1 MAINF
6 PSSPYVGQIYT
17 YATRSWKWTGV
28 AWVSQ
33 NVSTAPTGPT
43 GPQGP
48 AGPTGSTGTPGV
60 VQSDTAPSD
69 HTLLWLDSS
78 ISSPAYSLPAGGTT
92 GQVVA
97 KLSNADF
104 DATWQ
109 TIPQG
114 PTGPAG
120 ATGSAGPTGATG
132 AASTVP
138 GPTGPAGVAGPTGA
152 TGPQG
157 IPGTAAAVGAT
168 GPAGPTGPTGPVS
181 TTPGPQGPTGPV
193 STVPGPQGPTGPQGN
208 VGATGPQGATG
219 PTGPIATLYN
229 ITNNGTTAY
238 NPIATD
244 INNLIVMSSG
254 SANTVTILSSTNFP
268 IGSTL
273 NIVQYGAGQTTIN
286 GSGVTIVS
294 TGGTSSAPKVRV
306 QYGTASAMC
315 VASNVWVVAGD
326 II

>member
-1 MAINF
+1 MGITSSTPTTIGYGSFFFNTSNTGAFRTGQYIRAFSQGSPSQWVEGYAI
-6 PSSPYVGQIYT
+6 
-17 YATRSWKWTGV
+17 
-28 AWVSQ
+28 
-33 NVSTAPTGPT
+33 
-43 GPQGP
+43 
-48 AGPTGSTGTPGV
+48 V
-60 VQSDTAPSD
+60 VT
-69 HTLLWLDSS
+69 DSS
-78 ISSPAYSLPAGGTT
+78 ISIGTQLNNGSGT
-92 GQVVA
+92 YTDWA
-97 KLSNADF
+97 FTLS
-104 DATWQ
+104 
-109 TIPQG
+109 
-114 PTGPAG
+114 G
-120 ATGSAGPTGATG
+120 A
-132 AASTVP
+132 
-138 GPTGPAGVAGPTGA
+138 
-152 TGPQG
+152 Q
-157 IPGTAAAVGAT
+157 GAT
-168 GPAGPTGPTGPVS
+168 GPA
-181 TTPGPQGPTGPV
+181 
-193 STVPGPQGPTGPQGN
+193 STVIGPTGPQGN
-208 VGATGPQGATG
+208 VGSTGPQGPTG

-294 TGGTSSAPKVRV
+294 TGATSSAPKVRV